1 MNPNENTWGVWS
13 ITYKHVISTPA
24 YNMMRETTW
33 TDIFEEQLDCTEA
46 CVEISRIM
54 QLK

>member
-1 MNPNENTWGVWS
+1 MNPTESKWGVWK
-13 ITYKHVISTPA
+13 IAYRHVISTP
-24 YNMMRETTW
+24 EFILVDKTTW